1 MFVKHLKMIS
11 KKLKY
16 AIAIALCLLGLAVLI
31 AGILLSNTPMI
42 IAGLFTAIA
51 GVLIAFFVYMQQ

>member
-1 MFVKHLKMIS
+1 MFEKYLKMIS

-16 AIAIALCLLGLAVLI
+16 AIAIALCLLGLGVLI

-42 IAGLFTAIA
+42 IGGLFTAIT
-51 GVLIAFFVYMQQ
+51 GCLIAFFVYMQQ